1 MATTTTPNRSAKTL
15 EVWLSGVHVGTL
27 SQVQGRLSFIYA
39 PAWLASGA
47 TSSLFQSLSQS
58 LPLGDQPFDDRAAR
72 PFFAG
77 LLPEGGK
84 RRLIAQALQVSRQN
98 DFALLDSLG
107 GECAGAVTLLESGDT
122 PPAIDAPCAVRWLD
136 APQLLAVLDELPLRP
151 MLAGDEGLRLSLA
164 GAQDKLPVVFES
176 AEGADGGKIG
186 LPLYGSPST
195 HILKPPIQGVDG
207 SVFNEGFCMA
217 LALALKLDVAKTRI
231 QHVVSQVLSGRAGQR
246 DYLLVARYDR
256 LPGTPPGT
264 PSQRLHQ
271 EDFCQALGVAPE
283 TKYQSEGGP
292 DLTQAFALLTR
303 ATRPSAPQTLKLLD
317 FVVFNALIGNH
328 DAHGKNFSLIYT
340 AKGVVLAPLYDALC
354 TAVYPALTDKMAMKI
369 GSKYKF
375 SEVQARHWAQF
386 ATQAGLS
393 PAQVK
398 KRILALAKRLPLLA
412 HATLA
417 TFEAEGNGHPVLAQ
431 IDTLIEQRCAL
442 TIRRLAGLPEEDKQD
457 AINNIAE

>member
-1 MATTTTPNRSAKTL
+1 MAMPPHLTPKTL

-27 SQVQGRLSFIYA
+27 SQVQGRLSFSYA
-39 PAWLASGA
+39 AAWLASGGA
-47 TSSLFQSLSQS
+47 SSLSQS
-58 LPLGDQPFDDRAAR
+58 LPLSDQSFDDHAAR

-84 RRLIAQALQVSRQN
+84 RRLIAQTLHVSRQN

-107 GECAGAVTLLESGDT
+107 GECAGAVTLLEPGDT
-122 PPAIDAPCAVRWLD
+122 PPAPDAPSAVRWLD

-164 GAQDKLPVVFES
+164 GAQDKLPVV
-176 AEGADGGKIG
+176 AEGADGAERGNIG
-186 LPLYGSPST
+186 LPLFGSPST

-217 LALALKLDVAKTRI
+217 LAQALKLDVAKTQI
-231 QHVVSQVLSGRAGQR
+231 QHVSGQGIDGQASQR

-256 LPGTPPGT
+256 QPGT

-292 DLTQAFALLTR
+292 DLAQAFALLR
-303 ATRPSAPQTLKLLD
+303 HATRPSAPQTLKLLD

-328 DAHGKNFSLIYT
+328 DAHGKNFSLLCT

-398 KRILALAKRLPLLA
+398 KRILALAKRLPPIA

-417 TFEAEGNGHPVLAQ
+417 SFEADGNSHPILGQ
-431 IDTLIEQRCAL
+431 IVTLIEQRCAL
-442 TIRRLAGLPEEDKQD
+442 TIRRLTASPAEDKAD
-457 AINNIAE
+457 AASGDKVE